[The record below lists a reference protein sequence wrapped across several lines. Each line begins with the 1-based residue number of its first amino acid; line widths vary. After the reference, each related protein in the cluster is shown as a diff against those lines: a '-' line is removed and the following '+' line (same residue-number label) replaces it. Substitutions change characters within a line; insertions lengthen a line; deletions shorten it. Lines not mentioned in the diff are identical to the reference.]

1 MAAEVKIT
9 ANTRDAQQKIQ
20 KLKKE
25 VDNLDKIAKKP
36 KTINVKGNGKLGSAI
51 GAAGS
56 AIGAGAVAKGNLIA
70 DAIKGFL
77 KQYIPSVARLSA
89 GLLGKGFGLQELE
102 RAVTRITP
110 KFRSLFDAL
119 ETFGNPGTEALDRAD
134 RIDAL
139 DDERRSH
146 NSQSL
151 AEEYAYSKAFSNIAG
166 VNGTQIVDRVQS
178 LLDMATSGSI
188 SEMDRAW
195 KQLNGFGVTYEDIQ
209 KGSTWQVLQKML
221 TAYAAAGG
229 DGENELEPNMQ
240 QIVGKRQMAAV
251 RKIGDGSEL
260 AQQAAD
266 LVKEFNERIQNQ
278 GEILKY
284 AAQSEVTRAKAD
296 IESMAVPNEG
306 FNRKGANG
314 EDIDGYIMAEAN
326 NILKTAEL
334 KTGMIGDVGKAGE
347 AVKNMLS
354 EVADMAEP
362 AIKEI
367 KDKVLSS
374 LLPSWLAGG
383 NTSTG
388 NINVEHGNINV
399 QEANPLTVQPPT
411 EISTS
416 GALTLLH
423 NNATPVTPSVLEPAD
438 NVTLPKQEVMVT
450 AMGST
455 QQPIT
460 LPKAELDISSA
471 IRQLTTEIKNN
482 TTASK
487 SATDV
492 MRNLQVRNTTTSGGN
507 SDVTNIATFA

>member
-20 KLKKE
+20 RLKKE
-25 VDNLDKIAKKP
+25 VDNLDKLAKKP
-36 KTINVKGNGKLGSAI
+36 KTINVKGNGKLGGVA

-56 AIGAGAVAKGNLIA
+56 AIGAGAVATGNLIA
-70 DAIKGFL
+70 DAIKGFI

-110 KFRSLFDAL
+110 KFRSLMDAL
-119 ETFGNPGTEALDRAD
+119 DTFGNPGTEALDRAD

-151 AEEYAYSKAFSNIAG
+151 AEEYAYSRAFSNIAG
-166 VNGTQIVDRVQS
+166 VNGSQLVDRVQA

-195 KQLNGFGVTYEDIQ
+195 RQLDGFGVTYEDIQ

-221 TAYAAAGG
+221 AAYAAAGA

-251 RKIGDGSEL
+251 RKIGDGTEL
-260 AQQAAD
+260 AQQAAE
-266 LVKEFNERIQNQ
+266 LTQEFNERIQNQ
-278 GEILKY
+278 QEILRE

-296 IESMAVPNEG
+296 IQNMAIPEEG
-306 FNRKGANG
+306 LH
-314 EDIDGYIMAEAN
+314 YINDEADN
-326 NILKTAEL
+326 QLSTAEL
-334 KTGMIGDVGKAGE
+334 KTGMIGDVDKAGE
-347 AVKNMLS
+347 AVGNMLS
-354 EVADMAEP
+354 EVADIAEP
-362 AIKEI
+362 AIQEI
-367 KDKVLSS
+367 KNKLLSS

-383 NTSTG
+383 DSNTATG

-399 QEANPLTVQPPT
+399 
-411 EISTS
+411 
-416 GALTLLH
+416 
-423 NNATPVTPSVLEPAD
+423 
-438 NVTLPKQEVMVT
+438 
-450 AMGST
+450 
-455 QQPIT
+455 
-460 LPKAELDISSA
+460 
-471 IRQLTTEIKNN
+471 
-482 TTASK
+482 
-487 SATDV
+487 
-492 MRNLQVRNTTTSGGN
+492 
-507 SDVTNIATFA
+507 

>member
-1 MAAEVKIT
+1 MSAEVKIT

-25 VDNLDKIAKKP
+25 VDNLDKLAKKP

-110 KFRSLFDAL
+110 KLRSLFDAL
-119 ETFGNPGTEALDRAD
+119 DTFGNPGVEALDRAD

-166 VNGTQIVDRVQS
+166 VNGSQLVDRVQS

-195 KQLNGFGVTYEDIQ
+195 KQLDGFGVTYEDIQ

-221 TAYAAAGG
+221 TAYAAAGV

-260 AQQAAD
+260 AQQAAE
-266 LVKEFNERIQNQ
+266 LTQEFNERIQNQ
-278 GEILKY
+278 QEILRE

-296 IESMAVPNEG
+296 IQNMAIPEEG
-306 FNRKGANG
+306 LH
-314 EDIDGYIMAEAN
+314 YINDEADN
-326 NILKTAEL
+326 QLSTAEL

-354 EVADMAEP
+354 EVADLADP
-362 AIKEI
+362 AIQEI
-367 KDKVLSS
+367 KNKILNSLSPS
-374 LLPSWLAGG
+374 NLLPSNLLPSWLAGG

-388 NINVEHGNINV
+388 NINVKNGNINV
-399 QEANPLTVQPPT
+399 QEANPLAVQPPT
-411 EISTS
+411 EISTG

-423 NNATPVTPSVLEPAD
+423 NNATPVTPSLLEPAD
-438 NVTLPKQEVMVT
+438 NVTLPKQEPIVT

-455 QQPIT
+455 QQPLT
-460 LPKAELDISSA
+460 LPKAELDMSAA

>member
-20 KLKKE
+20 RLKKE
-25 VDNLDKIAKKP
+25 VDNLDKLAKKP
-36 KTINVKGNGKLGSAI
+36 KTINVKGNGKLGGVA

-56 AIGAGAVAKGNLIA
+56 AIGAGAVATGNLIA
-70 DAIKGFL
+70 DAIKGFI

-110 KFRSLFDAL
+110 KFRSLMDAL
-119 ETFGNPGTEALDRAD
+119 DTFGNPGTEALDRAD

-146 NSQSL
+146 NSQTL

-166 VNGTQIVDRVQS
+166 VNGSQLVDRVQS

-221 TAYAAAGG
+221 AAYAAAGA

-251 RKIGDGSEL
+251 RKIGDGTEL
-260 AQQAAD
+260 AQQTAD

-278 GEILKY
+278 QEILRY
-284 AAQSEVTRAKAD
+284 AAQSEVTRAVAD

-306 FNRKGANG
+306 FTRKGPNG
-314 EDIDGYIMAEAN
+314 EDIDGYIMAEAK
-326 NILKTAEL
+326 NILKAAEL
-334 KTGMIGDVGKAGE
+334 KTGMIGDVGEAGE

-354 EVADMAEP
+354 AVANDAQP
-362 AIKEI
+362 AIQEI
-367 KDKVLSS
+367 KNKLLSS
-374 LLPSWLAGG
+374 LLPSWLGG
-383 NTSTG
+383 GDSNTATG

-399 QEANPLTVQPPT
+399 
-411 EISTS
+411 
-416 GALTLLH
+416 
-423 NNATPVTPSVLEPAD
+423 
-438 NVTLPKQEVMVT
+438 
-450 AMGST
+450 
-455 QQPIT
+455 
-460 LPKAELDISSA
+460 
-471 IRQLTTEIKNN
+471 
-482 TTASK
+482 
-487 SATDV
+487 
-492 MRNLQVRNTTTSGGN
+492 
-507 SDVTNIATFA
+507 

>member
-20 KLKKE
+20 RLKKE
-25 VDNLDKIAKKP
+25 VDNLDKLAKKP
-36 KTINVKGNGKLGSAI
+36 KTINVKGNGKLGGVA

-56 AIGAGAVAKGNLIA
+56 AIGAGAVATGNLIA
-70 DAIKGFL
+70 DAIKGFI

-110 KFRSLFDAL
+110 KFRSLMDAL
-119 ETFGNPGTEALDRAD
+119 DTFGNPGTEALDRAD

-166 VNGTQIVDRVQS
+166 VNGTQIVDRLQS

-195 KQLNGFGVTYEDIQ
+195 RQLDGFGVTYEDIQ
-209 KGSTWQVLQKML
+209 RGSTWQVLQKML
-221 TAYAAAGG
+221 TAYAAAGADG
-229 DGENELEPNMQ
+229 DNELEPNMQ

-251 RKIGDGSEL
+251 RKIGDGTEL
-260 AQQAAD
+260 AQQAAE
-266 LVKEFNERIQNQ
+266 LTQEFNERIQNQ
-278 GEILKY
+278 QEILRE

-296 IESMAVPNEG
+296 IQNMAIPEEG
-306 FNRKGANG
+306 LH
-314 EDIDGYIMAEAN
+314 YINDEADN
-326 NILKTAEL
+326 QLSTAEL
-334 KTGMIGDVGKAGE
+334 KTGMIGDVDKAGE
-347 AVKNMLS
+347 AVGNMLS
-354 EVADMAEP
+354 EVADLADP
-362 AIKEI
+362 AIQEI

-383 NTSTG
+383 DSNTATG

-399 QEANPLTVQPPT
+399 
-411 EISTS
+411 
-416 GALTLLH
+416 
-423 NNATPVTPSVLEPAD
+423 
-438 NVTLPKQEVMVT
+438 
-450 AMGST
+450 
-455 QQPIT
+455 
-460 LPKAELDISSA
+460 
-471 IRQLTTEIKNN
+471 
-482 TTASK
+482 
-487 SATDV
+487 
-492 MRNLQVRNTTTSGGN
+492 
-507 SDVTNIATFA
+507 

>member
-20 KLKKE
+20 RLKKE
-25 VDNLDKIAKKP
+25 VDNLDKLAKKP

-110 KFRSLFDAL
+110 KIRSLFDAL

-166 VNGTQIVDRVQS
+166 VNGSQLVDRVQS

-221 TAYAAAGG
+221 TAYAAAGV

-251 RKIGDGSEL
+251 RKIGDGTEL

-266 LVKEFNERIQNQ
+266 LTKEFNERIQNQ
-278 GEILKY
+278 QEILRE

-296 IESMAVPNEG
+296 IESMAVPKEG
-306 FNRKGANG
+306 LH
-314 EDIDGYIMAEAN
+314 YINDEAN
-326 NILKTAEL
+326 NHLSTAEL
-334 KTGMIGDVGKAGE
+334 KTGMIGDVDKAGE

-367 KDKVLSS
+367 KNKVLSS

-383 NTSTG
+383 DSNTASG

-438 NVTLPKQEVMVT
+438 NVTLPKQEVIVT

-455 QQPIT
+455 QQPVT
-460 LPKAELDISSA
+460 LPKVEADMSAA

-482 TTASK
+482 TTANK
-487 SATDV
+487 TATDV

>member
-20 KLKKE
+20 RLKKE
-25 VDNLDKIAKKP
+25 VDNLDKLAKKP
-36 KTINVKGNGKLGSAI
+36 KTINVKGNGKLGGVA

-56 AIGAGAVAKGNLIA
+56 AIGAGAVARGNLIA
-70 DAIKGFL
+70 DAIKGFI

-110 KFRSLFDAL
+110 KFRSLMDAL
-119 ETFGNPGTEALDRAD
+119 DTFGNPGTEALDRAD

-146 NSQSL
+146 NSQTL

-166 VNGTQIVDRVQS
+166 VNGSQLVDRVQA

-195 KQLNGFGVTYEDIQ
+195 RQLDGFGVTYEDIQ
-209 KGSTWQVLQKML
+209 RGSTWQVLQKMI
-221 TAYAAAGG
+221 TAYAAAGA

-251 RKIGDGSEL
+251 RKIGDGTEL
-260 AQQAAD
+260 AQQAAE
-266 LVKEFNERIQNQ
+266 LTQEFNERIQNQ
-278 GEILKY
+278 QEILRE

-296 IESMAVPNEG
+296 IQNMAIPEEG
-306 FNRKGANG
+306 LH
-314 EDIDGYIMAEAN
+314 YINDEADN
-326 NILKTAEL
+326 QLSTAEL
-334 KTGMIGDVGKAGE
+334 KTGMIGDVDKAGE
-347 AVKNMLS
+347 AVGNMLR
-354 EVADMAEP
+354 EVADLADP
-362 AIKEI
+362 AIQEI

-383 NTSTG
+383 DSNTASG

-399 QEANPLTVQPPT
+399 EEANPLAVQPPT
-411 EISTS
+411 DITTS

-438 NVTLPKQEVMVT
+438 NVTLPKQEVIVT

-460 LPKAELDISSA
+460 LPKAEADMSAA
-471 IRQLTTEIKNN
+471 IRQLTTEIKHN

>member
-20 KLKKE
+20 RLKKE
-25 VDNLDKIAKKP
+25 VDNLDKAAKKP
-36 KTINVKGNGKLGSAI
+36 KTINVKGNGKLGGVA

-56 AIGAGAVAKGNLIA
+56 AIGAGAVATGNLIA
-70 DAIKGFL
+70 DAIKGFI

-110 KFRSLFDAL
+110 KFRSLMDAL
-119 ETFGNPGTEALDRAD
+119 DTFGNPGTEALDRAD

-151 AEEYAYSKAFSNIAG
+151 AEEYAYSRAFSNIAG
-166 VNGTQIVDRVQS
+166 VNGSQLVDRVQS

-195 KQLNGFGVTYEDIQ
+195 KQLDGFGITYEDIQ
-209 KGSTWQVLQKML
+209 QGSTWQVLQKML
-221 TAYAAAGG
+221 AAYAAAGA

-260 AQQAAD
+260 AQQAAE
-266 LVKEFNERIQNQ
+266 LTQEFNERIQNQ
-278 GEILKY
+278 QEILRE

-296 IESMAVPNEG
+296 IQNMAIPEEG
-306 FNRKGANG
+306 LH
-314 EDIDGYIMAEAN
+314 YINDEADN
-326 NILKTAEL
+326 QLSTAEL
-334 KTGMIGDVGKAGE
+334 KTGMIGDVDKAGE
-347 AVKNMLS
+347 AVGNMLS
-354 EVADMAEP
+354 EVADLAEP
-362 AIKEI
+362 AIQEI
-367 KDKVLSS
+367 KNKLLSS
-374 LLPSWLAGG
+374 LLPSWLGG
-383 NTSTG
+383 GDSNTATG

-411 EISTS
+411 EISTTEIS
-416 GALTLLH
+416 TNGALTLLH
-423 NNATPVTPSVLEPAD
+423 NNATPVTPSVLEPVD
-438 NVTLPKQEVMVT
+438 NVTLPKQEVIVT

-455 QQPIT
+455 
-460 LPKAELDISSA
+460 
-471 IRQLTTEIKNN
+471 
-482 TTASK
+482 
-487 SATDV
+487 
-492 MRNLQVRNTTTSGGN
+492 
-507 SDVTNIATFA
+507 

>member
-20 KLKKE
+20 RLKKE
-25 VDNLDKIAKKP
+25 VDNLDKLAKKP
-36 KTINVKGNGKLGSAI
+36 KTINVKGNGKLGGVA

-56 AIGAGAVAKGNLIA
+56 AIGAGAVATGNLIA
-70 DAIKGFL
+70 DAIKGFI

-110 KFRSLFDAL
+110 KFRSLMDAL
-119 ETFGNPGTEALDRAD
+119 DTFGNPGTEALDRAD

-146 NSQSL
+146 NSQTL

-166 VNGTQIVDRVQS
+166 VNGAQLVDRVQS

-195 KQLNGFGVTYEDIQ
+195 KQLDGFGVTYEDIQ

-221 TAYAAAGG
+221 AAYAAAGA

-251 RKIGDGSEL
+251 RKIGDGTEL
-260 AQQAAD
+260 AQQAAE
-266 LVKEFNERIQNQ
+266 LTQEFNERIQNQ
-278 GEILKY
+278 QEILRE

-296 IESMAVPNEG
+296 IQNMAIPEEG
-306 FNRKGANG
+306 LH
-314 EDIDGYIMAEAN
+314 YINDEADN
-326 NILKTAEL
+326 QLSTAEL
-334 KTGMIGDVGKAGE
+334 KTGMIGDVDKAGE
-347 AVKNMLS
+347 AVGNMLS
-354 EVADMAEP
+354 EVADIAEP
-362 AIKEI
+362 AIQEI
-367 KDKVLSS
+367 KNKLLSS

-383 NTSTG
+383 DSNTATG

-399 QEANPLTVQPPT
+399 
-411 EISTS
+411 
-416 GALTLLH
+416 
-423 NNATPVTPSVLEPAD
+423 
-438 NVTLPKQEVMVT
+438 
-450 AMGST
+450 
-455 QQPIT
+455 
-460 LPKAELDISSA
+460 
-471 IRQLTTEIKNN
+471 
-482 TTASK
+482 
-487 SATDV
+487 
-492 MRNLQVRNTTTSGGN
+492 
-507 SDVTNIATFA
+507 

>member
-20 KLKKE
+20 RLKKE
-25 VDNLDKIAKKP
+25 VDNLDKLAKKP
-36 KTINVKGNGKLGSAI
+36 KTINVKGNGKLGGVA

-56 AIGAGAVAKGNLIA
+56 AIGAGAVATGNLIA
-70 DAIKGFL
+70 DAIKGFI

-110 KFRSLFDAL
+110 KFRSLMDAL
-119 ETFGNPGTEALDRAD
+119 DTFGNPGTEALDRAD

-146 NSQSL
+146 NSQTL

-166 VNGTQIVDRVQS
+166 VNGSQLVDRVQS

-221 TAYAAAGG
+221 AAYAAAGA

-251 RKIGDGSEL
+251 RKIGDGTEL
-260 AQQAAD
+260 AQQAAE
-266 LVKEFNERIQNQ
+266 LTQEFNERIQNQ
-278 GEILKY
+278 QEILRE

-296 IESMAVPNEG
+296 IQNMAIPEEG
-306 FNRKGANG
+306 LH
-314 EDIDGYIMAEAN
+314 YINDEAN
-326 NILKTAEL
+326 NQLSTAEL
-334 KTGMIGDVGKAGE
+334 KTGMIGDVDKAGE
-347 AVKNMLS
+347 AVGNMLS
-354 EVADMAEP
+354 EVADIAEP

-367 KDKVLSS
+367 KNKLLSS

-383 NTSTG
+383 DSNTATG

-399 QEANPLTVQPPT
+399 EEANPLAVQPPT

-438 NVTLPKQEVMVT
+438 NVTLPKQEVIVT

-460 LPKAELDISSA
+460 LPKAEADMSAA

>member
-20 KLKKE
+20 RLKKE
-25 VDNLDKIAKKP
+25 VDNLDKLAKKP
-36 KTINVKGNGKLGSAI
+36 KTINVKGNGKLGGVA

-56 AIGAGAVAKGNLIA
+56 AIGAGAVATGNLIA
-70 DAIKGFL
+70 DAIKGFI

-110 KFRSLFDAL
+110 KFRSLMDAL
-119 ETFGNPGTEALDRAD
+119 DTFGNPGTEALDRAD

-146 NSQSL
+146 NSQTL

-166 VNGTQIVDRVQS
+166 VNGSQLVDRVQS

-221 TAYAAAGG
+221 AAYAAAGA

-251 RKIGDGSEL
+251 RKIGDGTEL
-260 AQQAAD
+260 AQQAAE
-266 LVKEFNERIQNQ
+266 LTQEFNERIQNQ
-278 GEILKY
+278 QEILRE

-296 IESMAVPNEG
+296 IQNMAIPEEG
-306 FNRKGANG
+306 LH
-314 EDIDGYIMAEAN
+314 YINDEADN
-326 NILKTAEL
+326 QLSTAEL
-334 KTGMIGDVGKAGE
+334 KTGMIGDVDKAGE
-347 AVKNMLS
+347 AVGNMLS
-354 EVADMAEP
+354 EVADIAEP
-362 AIKEI
+362 AIQEI
-367 KDKVLSS
+367 KNKLLSS
-374 LLPSWLAGG
+374 LLPSWLGG
-383 NTSTG
+383 GGSEPDPDTIIVNEADISVG
-388 NINVEHGNINV
+388 H
-399 QEANPLTVQPPT
+399 ANPLVVEPPT

-423 NNATPVTPSVLEPAD
+423 NNATPVTPSVLEPAE
-438 NVTLPKQEVMVT
+438 NVTLPKQEVIVT

-455 QQPIT
+455 QQPVT
-460 LPKAELDISSA
+460 LPKAEADMSAA

>member
-20 KLKKE
+20 RLKKE
-25 VDNLDKIAKKP
+25 VDNLDKLAKKP
-36 KTINVKGNGKLGSAI
+36 KTINVKGNGKLGGVA

-56 AIGAGAVAKGNLIA
+56 AIGAGAVATGNLIA
-70 DAIKGFL
+70 DAIKGFI

-110 KFRSLFDAL
+110 KFRSLMDAL
-119 ETFGNPGTEALDRAD
+119 DTFGNPGTEALDRAD

-146 NSQSL
+146 NSQTL

-166 VNGTQIVDRVQS
+166 VNGSQLVDRVQS

-195 KQLNGFGVTYEDIQ
+195 RQLDGFGVTYEDIQ

-221 TAYAAAGG
+221 AAYAAAGA

-251 RKIGDGSEL
+251 RKIGDGTEL
-260 AQQAAD
+260 AQQAAE
-266 LVKEFNERIQNQ
+266 LTQEFNERIQNQ
-278 GEILKY
+278 QEILRE

-296 IESMAVPNEG
+296 IQNMAIPEEG
-306 FNRKGANG
+306 LH
-314 EDIDGYIMAEAN
+314 YINDEADN
-326 NILKTAEL
+326 QLSTAEL
-334 KTGMIGDVGKAGE
+334 KTGMIGDVDKAGE
-347 AVKNMLS
+347 AVGNMLR
-354 EVADMAEP
+354 EVANDAEP
-362 AIKEI
+362 AIQEI
-367 KDKVLSS
+367 KNKLLSS

-383 NTSTG
+383 DSNTTSG

-399 QEANPLTVQPPT
+399 EEANPLAVQPPT

-423 NNATPVTPSVLEPAD
+423 NNATPVTPSVLEPAE
-438 NVTLPKQEVMVT
+438 NVTLPKQEVIVT

-455 QQPIT
+455 QQPVT
-460 LPKAELDISSA
+460 LPKAEADMSAA

>member
-20 KLKKE
+20 RLKKE
-25 VDNLDKIAKKP
+25 VDNLDKLAKKP
-36 KTINVKGNGKLGSAI
+36 KTINVKGNGKLGGVA
-51 GAAGS
+51 GATGS
-56 AIGAGAVAKGNLIA
+56 AIGAGAVATGNLIA
-70 DAIKGFL
+70 DAIKGFI

-110 KFRSLFDAL
+110 KFRSLMDAL
-119 ETFGNPGTEALDRAD
+119 DTFGNPGTEAIDRAD

-166 VNGTQIVDRVQS
+166 VNGTQLVDRVQS

-195 KQLNGFGVTYEDIQ
+195 RQLDGFGVTYEDIQ

-221 TAYAAAGG
+221 SAYAAAGADG
-229 DGENELEPNMQ
+229 DNELEPNMQ

-251 RKIGDGSEL
+251 RKIGDGTEL
-260 AQQAAD
+260 AQQAAE
-266 LVKEFNERIQNQ
+266 LTQEFNERIQNQ
-278 GEILKY
+278 QEILRE

-296 IESMAVPNEG
+296 IQNMAIPEEG
-306 FNRKGANG
+306 LH
-314 EDIDGYIMAEAN
+314 YINDEADN
-326 NILKTAEL
+326 QLSTAEL
-334 KTGMIGDVGKAGE
+334 KTGMIGDVDKAGE
-347 AVKNMLS
+347 AVGNMLS
-354 EVADMAEP
+354 EVADLADP
-362 AIKEI
+362 AIQEI
-367 KDKVLSS
+367 KNKVLSS
-374 LLPSWLAGG
+374 LLPSWLGG
-383 NTSTG
+383 GGGSSEPDPDTIIVNEADISVG
-388 NINVEHGNINV
+388 H
-399 QEANPLTVQPPT
+399 ANPLVVEPPT

-416 GALTLLH
+416 GALTLLN
-423 NNATPVTPSVLEPAD
+423 NNATPVTPSVLEPVD
-438 NVTLPKQEVMVT
+438 NVTLPKQEVIVT

-455 QQPIT
+455 QQPVT
-460 LPKAELDISSA
+460 LPKAEADMSAA

-482 TTASK
+482 TTANK
-487 SATDV
+487 TATDV